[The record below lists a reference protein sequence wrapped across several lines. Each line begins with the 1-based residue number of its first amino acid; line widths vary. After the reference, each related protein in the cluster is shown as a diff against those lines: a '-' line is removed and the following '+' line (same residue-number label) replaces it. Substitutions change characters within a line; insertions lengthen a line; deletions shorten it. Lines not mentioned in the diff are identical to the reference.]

1 MWDPATARASC
12 RHRPP
17 LSRRTERSMTQLDLV
32 DPVAPDQAEPRSPT
46 AERLDRLDEML
57 SRYLG
62 PTVIRAMADDD
73 VTEVYVNPQ
82 DGAIRLDTR
91 SRGKVAS
98 GVTIDA
104 HRVEMFLNAV
114 AARLG
119 VTLTSDSPRLE
130 AELPAATFAGSR
142 LQGFVPP
149 VTAGPAFNIRK
160 PPSVIYSLDHYVGG
174 GTLTPIQ
181 CAALRSGIAE
191 RYNILIA
198 GGTNTGKTTLANAV
212 LREITDRFPSERLV
226 VLEDTVELQCSA
238 QDHLALRTNRHVTLA
253 DLVKSALRTSPN
265 RIIVGEVRGVE
276 ALDLLD
282 AWATGH
288 PGGVATVHAASAEGA
303 LLRLDRL
310 AQRANVPPQ
319 HHLVAEAIHLIA
331 VLEGS
336 NARRRVT
343 DLVCVAGLD
352 RDGRYVLQRPTT
364 THATTSGA
372 SV

>member
-1 MWDPATARASC
+1 MAQLELVARQV
-12 RHRPP
+12 R
-17 LSRRTERSMTQLDLV
+17 ERVEHPTS
-32 DPVAPDQAEPRSPT
+32 AAEH
-46 AERLDRLDEML
+46 LDRLDEML

-62 PTVIRAMADDD
+62 PTVVGAMADDD

-82 DGAIRLDTR
+82 DCAIRFDTR

-98 GVTIDA
+98 DATIDA

-149 VTAGPAFNIRK
+149 VTSGPAFNIRK
-160 PPSVIYSLDHYVGG
+160 PPSVVYSLDDYVAG
-174 GTLTPIQ
+174 GTLTPTQ
-181 CAALRSGIAE
+181 CASLRTAVTA
-191 RYNILIA
+191 RHNILIA

-212 LREITDRFPSERLV
+212 LREITDRFPNERLV
-226 VLEDTVELQCSA
+226 VLEDTIELQCA
-238 QDHLALRTNRHVTLA
+238 ARDHLALRTNRHVTLA

-288 PGGVATVHAASAEGA
+288 PGGVATVHASSAEGA

-319 HHLVAEAIHLIA
+319 TQLVAEAIHLVVVI
-331 VLEGS
+331 EGG
-336 NARRRVT
+336 NEGRCVT
-343 DLVCVAGLD
+343 DLARVNGLD
-352 RDGRYVLQRPTT
+352 TDGRFVL
-364 THATTSGA
+364 HHLNASGDWI
-372 SV
+372 